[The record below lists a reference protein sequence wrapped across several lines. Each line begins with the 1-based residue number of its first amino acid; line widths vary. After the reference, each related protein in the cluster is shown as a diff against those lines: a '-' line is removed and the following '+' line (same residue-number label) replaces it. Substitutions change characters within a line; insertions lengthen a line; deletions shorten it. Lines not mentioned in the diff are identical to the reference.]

1 MAAAVAPLRDVT
13 VGQQASL
20 VYAVGASMTASLV
33 PLFEAAEAM
42 PAVRDVSIAQ
52 TTLEDVFI
60 QVRRPPGG
68 GGGRTAWRSH
78 AGVLKVG
85 RVCAETMSGTPP
97 QVTAD
102 SHVIETLHE

>member
-68 GGGRTAWRSH
+68 GGGARRGVRTQECSRW
-78 AGVLKVG
+78 G
-85 RVCAETMSGTPP
+85 VCARRRCRGR
-97 QVTAD
+97 
-102 SHVIETLHE
+102 HHR

>member
-20 VYAVGASMTASLV
+20 VYAVGASMTASLG

-68 GGGRTAWRSH
+68 GGAHGVAFARRSAQGGACVRGDDVGDATTGDGRLACH
-78 AGVLKVG
+78 
-85 RVCAETMSGTPP
+85 
-97 QVTAD
+97 
-102 SHVIETLHE
+102 